1 MRIAE
6 MFQPAP
12 REIRIAGAIT
22 MLPGVAA
29 VVFALVLVFD
39 VVAGT
44 SSTTPTNTVLGQA
57 AYYAIAGAGLIACG
71 GGLVLGQVWAR
82 SPSFVVA
89 LMLIGIGWYMAGPS
103 GQPAWGTPIALVG
116 VALGGLL
123 FRAPSRAWAL
133 GEDADEDD

>member
-29 VVFALVLVFD
+29 VVFALVLLFD
-39 VVAGT
+39 AVAGN
-44 SSTTPTNTVLGQA
+44 SSTTATNSVLGQA
-57 AYYAIAGAGLIACG
+57 AYYAVAGAGLIACG
-71 GGLVLGQVWAR
+71 GGLLLGQVWAR
-82 SPSFVVA
+82 SPSFVLA
-89 LMLIGIGWYMAGPS
+89 LLLIGLGWYMAGPS
-103 GQPAWGTPIALVG
+103 GQPAWGAPIALLG
-116 VALGGLL
+116 VALGVLL

-133 GEDADEDD
+133 GEDADEND